1 MKRLLILCVFWFA
14 VGALCDNAIHLRMT
28 YDGTNVYDT
37 RIRMTGI
44 NTNHQFKVDFTTNN
58 VTVSESGDG
67 TNWLSILSTG
77 YDSSDA
83 QGPVRQIYYPDYY
96 GPTFILVTDLVT
108 IPTPSTIAWIKLN
121 H

>member
-37 RIRMTGI
+37 PIRMTGI

-58 VTVSESGDG
+58 VTISESADG
-67 TNWLSILSTG
+67 SNWLSVLSTG
-77 YDSSDA
+77 YDSSRA
-83 QGPVRQIYYPDYY
+83 AGPTNYFDGYY
-96 GPTFILVTDLVT
+96 GPTFTLLTSQVTT
-108 IPTPSTIAWIKLN
+108 PIPPTIAWIK
-121 H
+121 